1 MDAIVRSGG
10 KRYRVAENQVLHVE
24 KLDAGVGA
32 EVRLEEVLMLATD
45 DGPTFGAP
53 TVAGAAVVA
62 KVVTH
67 GKGRKIHGFTYKAKK
82 NERRR
87 FGHRQQFTELVVQS
101 IETPGAPRSRRL
113 PAQSGGA
120 AAAAAEA
127 TSPAMSA
134 GTATEA
140 GAPAVS
146 DASDVSDRSDRADAT
161 ETTAPAGAE
170 PASETTEE

>member
-1 MDAIVRSGG
+1 MYAIVRSGG
-10 KRYRVAENQVLHVE
+10 KQYRVAENQVLHVE

-53 TVAGAAVVA
+53 TAAGAVVVA

-87 FGHRQQFTELVVQS
+87 FGHRQQFTELVVQA
-101 IETPGAPRSRRL
+101 IETLGAPRSRRRAVQPEPETE
-113 PAQSGGA
+113 PAAVATPEA
-120 AAAAAEA
+120 AAPME
-127 TSPAMSA
+127 
-134 GTATEA
+134 
-140 GAPAVS
+140 
-146 DASDVSDRSDRADAT
+146 
-161 ETTAPAGAE
+161 
-170 PASETTEE
+170 

>member
-1 MDAIVRSGG
+1 MYAIVRSGG
-10 KRYRVAENQVLHVE
+10 KQYRVAENQVLRVE

-53 TVAGAAVVA
+53 TVSGAAVVA

-67 GKGRKIHGFTYKAKK
+67 GKGRKIHGFTFKSKK

-101 IETPGAPRSRRL
+101 IEAPGAPRSRRR
-113 PAQSGGA
+113 A
-120 AAAAAEA
+120 ARVEAE
-127 TSPAMSA
+127 
-134 GTATEA
+134 
-140 GAPAVS
+140 
-146 DASDVSDRSDRADAT
+146 
-161 ETTAPAGAE
+161 AE
-170 PASETTEE
+170 PAAEETITPVASAAPETADSAPSRRSATSDQSDAEETGAATQGEAATTAAP